1 MPIADNAR
9 EEKNHA
15 GCFADAKHQK
25 VVNWHLT
32 EACNYAC
39 GFCYAKWDK
48 PSERELIHDGSRT
61 RALLGQIHA
70 LFASSRAVA
79 SGVADGDYRPV
90 RLNIAGGEPL
100 LYRDKVLGVATYA
113 RSLGFEV
120 SIITNGSLLD
130 RSLLVQLAPMLS
142 LLGISIDS
150 TQAAT
155 NRAIGRAD
163 KRSGRTLG
171 IDAVGA
177 LFRDA
182 SESNPELRFK
192 INTVVNSRNW
202 QEDMTSAIRRL
213 APEKWKVLQM
223 LPVQNSDLT
232 IGSAEFREFVE
243 RHAPVADIMSVED
256 NDSMTESYIM
266 IDPLGRFY
274 QNAEMSGGYRYS
286 RPILQVGAREAF
298 EEMRWSEHK
307 FVSRYAKPLMARG
320 VTEKKNAM
328 TGGAARLDASIQ
340 PPVRASA
347 DRAYSAAQSRA
358 APRLVP
364 VIQV

>member
-1 MPIADNAR
+1 MSIADNAR
-9 EEKNHA
+9 VIKNHA
-15 GCFADAKHQK
+15 SPLADATHQK

-39 GFCYAKWDK
+39 DFCYAKWDK
-48 PSERELIHDGSRT
+48 PRERELIHDGART
-61 RALLGQIHA
+61 RALIGQIHA
-70 LFASSRAVA
+70 LFASNCAA
-79 SGVADGDYRPV
+79 ANGVAGGDYRPV

-100 LYRDKVLGVATYA
+100 LYREKVLGVATYA

-142 LLGISIDS
+142 LLGVSIDS

-171 IDAVGA
+171 IDAVEA

-182 SESNPELRFK
+182 REINPELRFK

-202 QEDMTSAIRRL
+202 QEDMTSAIQRL

-223 LPVQNSDLT
+223 LPVQNSNLT
-232 IGSAEFREFVE
+232 IGSAEFRRFVE
-243 RHAPVADIMSVED
+243 RHASVADIMSVED

-274 QNAEMSGGYRYS
+274 QNVETGGGYRYS
-286 RPILQVGAREAF
+286 RPILQVGARVAF
-298 EEMRWSEHK
+298 DEMKWSEHK
-307 FVSRYAKPLMARG
+307 FVSRYANTLTERG
-320 VTEKKNAM
+320 VTESKSTK
-328 TGGAARLDASIQ
+328 TVQGQAAL
-340 PPVRASA
+340 
-347 DRAYSAAQSRA
+347 
-358 APRLVP
+358 RLVP